1 MRRIITLLLTAVVGI
16 TAVIA
21 HEVSID
27 GNKIGGKSVKQILF
41 DREDVTI
48 VFDDKST
55 MQCDGDLL
63 IDMTTTGVNNLR
75 YYDAASLRING
86 DEIIVSGLDPLRP
99 ITIVSAAGQVV
110 KTIAAPKTDTAAI
123 GIAHLAPGV
132 YLLRSG
138 ATTIRFV
145 KR

>member
-1 MRRIITLLLTAVVGI
+1 MVAGLAAVTAHDV
-16 TAVIA
+16 T
-21 HEVSID
+21 ID
-27 GNKIGGKSVKQILF
+27 GNKIGGKTVKQILF

-55 MQCDGDLL
+55 LQCDGDML
-63 IDMTTTGVNNLR
+63 IDMTTTGVDNLR
-75 YYDAASLRING
+75 YYDAASVRING
-86 DEIIVSGLDPLRP
+86 SELVVSGLDPLQP

-110 KTIAAPKTDTAAI
+110 KTVAAPRTDTAAI

-132 YLLRSG
+132 YLVRSG